1 MTWGKGGLA
10 IATAIILGAGLARA
24 QAPANDIFLG
34 ARLGMAKA
42 DFGRLPAMKA
52 KPPRCLRFDLAG
64 PPPARDLQSCDLP
77 TDASSIAR
85 RYLFAPDPSGVTR
98 LISIS
103 MVGNREAG
111 PAAFEGLQGR
121 WGKPSGTT
129 ELKDSGGKIYVW
141 SMGAQ
146 QLLLRYPC
154 GGKDDLCL
162 EYSDRPFARQA
173 MRAAQGLLGAPGDRY

>member
-1 MTWGKGGLA
+1 MSWSKGSLA
-10 IATAIILGAGLARA
+10 VVAALTLGAGLAWG

-34 ARLGMAKA
+34 TKLGMSKA

-52 KPPRCLRFDLAG
+52 KPPRCLRFDLRG

-77 TDASSIAR
+77 ADEGTIAR

-98 LISIS
+98 LISVS
-103 MVGNREAG
+103 MIGHRDAG
-111 PAAFEGLQGR
+111 PAAFEVLQAR

-129 ELKDSGGKIYVW
+129 ELKDANGKIYVW

-146 QLLLRYPC
+146 QMLLRYPC
-154 GGKDDLCL
+154 GGRDDLCL